1 MRNRSEW
8 HETSLYKKTGRLKMK
23 SFEGKWLVYVL
34 KCRKNYLYTGITNNL
49 EKRLKEHAEGR
60 GSKFVRA
67 WRPFELLKIL
77 SCGNSTEARQ
87 LEYKIKKMK
96 RAKKLEF

>member
-1 MRNRSEW
+1 MMNPM
-8 HETSLYKKTGRLKMK
+8 KKSSK
-23 SFEGKWLVYVL
+23 GKWLVYVL

-67 WRPFELLKIL
+67 WRPFELAKIL
-77 SCGNSTEARQ
+77 SCDNSTKARQ

-96 RAKKLEF
+96 RATKLEFLGIKNAD